1 MARTWR
7 GGRWRSS
14 RHYFFFRQ
22 QDLRQTAANHRQ
34 MTFLLR
40 TSALT
45 LHTSSISKILLS
57 DKIFPKSMPNAPTT
71 TTLPTRADA
80 DGDDDEV
87 GPLPRYGL
95 PNKDTYSHNRHPLLI
110 VQPCYDLLCPAR
122 HYSYAAAIS
131 PVALSLKLKLKLPRR
146 RHYRWWRRRRR
157 RIPMTTIFKCV
168 GTTVYE

>member
-14 RHYFFFRQ
+14 RHYFFRQ

-45 LHTSSISKILLS
+45 LHTSSILKDSSLRQDLSKIHAECA
-57 DKIFPKSMPNAPTT
+57 DDTAD
-71 TTLPTRADA
+71 ADA

-146 RHYRWWRRRRR
+146 RHCRWWRRHRR